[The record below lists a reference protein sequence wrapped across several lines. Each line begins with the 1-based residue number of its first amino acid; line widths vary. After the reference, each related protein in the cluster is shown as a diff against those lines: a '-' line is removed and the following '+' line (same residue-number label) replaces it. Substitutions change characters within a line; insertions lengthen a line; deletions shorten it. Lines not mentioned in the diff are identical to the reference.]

1 MSKLKGG
8 EPSRQDSLI
17 KELLSWKPDLI
28 INNTI
33 MNGEILD
40 KLKIHSCPVLSI
52 IHELGSF
59 SNYIEQKNE
68 TVSKTLITS
77 DQLAVV
83 SEAVKKD
90 IEARLKKLSISRKM
104 DIIPG
109 FSSLHR
115 NSSLQKQTGD
125 TFIVGASGSL
135 IFRKG
140 PDQFI
145 RIAHEVFKQQ
155 PNSNIHFHWLGGDL
169 NSLFYFELMEE
180 VKKYK
185 LENKITF
192 SGSTDDPL
200 PIFQSFH
207 LFCMTSREDPF
218 PLVNMEVA
226 QLGIPILSS
235 KNSGGTSE
243 FLKEESEFLVPYGD
257 CEAFAN
263 KILELVNNREVYS
276 EQSNWIVN
284 RGQEFNA
291 EKILLQWQGLFDD
304 LLNE

>member
-1 MSKLKGG
+1 MKGG
-8 EPSRQDSLI
+8 EPSRQDNLI
-17 KELLSWKPDLI
+17 KELLSWKPDLV

-40 KLKIHSCPVLSI
+40 KLKIRTCPVVSI

-59 SNYIEQKNE
+59 SNYMDQKNE

-77 DQLAVV
+77 DQLVVV

-104 DIIPG
+104 DIVPG
-109 FSSLHR
+109 FA
-115 NSSLQKQTGD
+115 SLQRNKSVEIKFGD

-140 PDQFI
+140 PDLFI

-155 PNSNIHFHWLGGDL
+155 PDANIQFHWLGGDL
-169 NSLFYFELMEE
+169 NSLFYFELMEDF
-180 VKKYK
+180 KKYN
-185 LENKITF
+185 LEGKIEF
-192 SGSTDDPL
+192 SGSSDDPL
-200 PIFQSFH
+200 PIFQSFD

-226 QLGIPILSS
+226 QLGIPILSFE
-235 KNSGGTSE
+235 NSGGTSE
-243 FLKEESEFLVPYGD
+243 FLREESEFLAPYGD
-257 CEAFAN
+257 CETFAR

-276 EQSNWIVN
+276 ERSNWIAN

-291 EKILLQWQGLFDD
+291 EKILMQWQGLFDD